1 MKASHRKHVPTVG
14 HDAVRHHRPS
24 PQLVFAAPAPGFPAA
39 LAPRLGPLAGSRTW
53 TALSATLVLLA
64 FASASISRAQTT
76 LYWDVNGPTPGTG
89 GTGNWAP
96 AAGNFWRANSDTGAL
111 TAWSNANPDDYAIF
125 GGTAGTVT
133 VNANTDV
140 ARMTFLVSGYT
151 IARSAGTFTLTTV
164 GTIDT
169 GGYSATISA
178 PMAGTVGLTKI
189 GAGTLTLSGVNTYT
203 GLTTINVGTLL
214 LGASNVFANTSTL
227 SVAGGVLNINSRNDT
242 VGAVTL
248 SSGSITGTTGILT
261 GASYA
266 VTNTTGNT
274 TISAILAG
282 AGALTKTGG
291 GTLTLSGGNTTNTY
305 TGGTNINAGIL
316 MLGASNVL
324 ANTGAVSV
332 GGGTFDIG
340 AFSDTVGAVTLSSG
354 SIVGTSGVLTGTS
367 YAVTNA
373 TGNTSISAI
382 LGGGVTMTK
391 TGAGTLTLSGNN
403 TYTGLTSVSVGT
415 LKLGASGD
423 ATNTPLGTTA
433 AGTTITSGA
442 ALDLNGFTL
451 ATAEALT
458 LSGTGLGSAG
468 ALVNT
473 AGAAT
478 FSGAVTLGAVA
489 PSVGGTGNLILSGA
503 VGNGATT
510 TLTKVGANTL
520 TLSGPNTYSGGTT
533 VSSGTLA
540 MGSASALGSG
550 STTVALNATVDS
562 AAFGFDLT
570 KISGAGTLTGT
581 GAYAYTSATNT
592 ALPTVLAGTGATLA
606 KSGSG
611 TLTLSGNNTFTGGTT
626 IGAGALDAAHNN
638 ALGASGNIV
647 VADGGQLGLNAPGTE
662 TFPAYVPGNP
672 TPISTFAV
680 GGGTH
685 TVTLTGAG
693 PGGSGAALINH
704 YTGPGGSFAQLNH
717 NVVLAGNTTISSGST
732 AGNTLALG
740 RRGFYNV
747 PAGTTVDTN
756 STIAAGAHTL
766 TLIGAAGTVTR
777 FEGGLTGSGNVQI
790 TTEGAVHLYGPEHTF
805 SGTTT
810 VANGTLRV
818 DSSPNNAA
826 PNDTGYNK
834 FYGIN
839 GPLVIGDGSGA
850 PNSAIVYLGDGSA
863 LGTVPEGIN
872 HAVPITLFQD
882 GLLSLKNNGQTIG
895 KLTMTGGTVDSGAGG
910 ITYLDLANTSVSI
923 APTATSGPATING
936 QLYLTYHLWAP
947 SESAIRQTRTFDVGY
962 DAANVATGDLVV
974 NANVNVGAL
983 VKTGAGTMTLQTAHN
998 DYEGKTTVSNGIL
1011 NVRVGTDGASKS
1023 SLGLG
1028 GSVNDDTT
1036 VGTAGTLQLQ
1046 NNLAITT
1053 ERLSLAGHGHN
1064 GTQGALENL
1073 AGNNTWGATLTGQIA
1088 LAGNA
1093 SIGSTAGLLTIPTTL
1108 SSTGG
1113 AYGLTV
1119 RGAGDTTLTG
1129 NINTGAS
1136 GAATLTK
1143 LGNGTLTLSGTS
1155 GYQGLTDIQ
1164 GGVVVVTSAFAL
1176 GDLVAGTAVSSGA
1189 ELRLTNNITIAG
1201 EALTLNGP
1209 GFGPD
1214 TGALRNF
1221 SGSNTYGGTITV
1233 GSPNARINSDT
1244 GLLTLTGGIATG
1256 GNAFVVGGA
1265 GNTTV
1270 TGTVGGSGTLTK
1282 DGAGTAT
1289 FSNLTGLGNVTVD
1302 AGTLTFSGASLNGS
1316 TVTMNAGTLNVTGAT
1331 ATVGQVHLL
1340 GGSGSLINVGAG
1352 TTLTTNEFDSAALST
1367 LSIASGGTVVANYGT
1382 GTTTT
1387 FSGQLA
1393 GTGTFK
1399 ALGGGTVV
1407 FDQTSVSAAGL
1418 TVHLGGTSIGTNAAP
1433 LTFSIAHDAHL
1444 TFNNLSITGDTIL
1457 DFGNSSASFLTSTN
1471 LYIAANVLLT
1481 VKNWISLVDAWFVTG
1496 SSPGFSGSTLDRT
1509 GSTPENQ
1516 ITFTGFTNN
1525 STAWINQYTY
1535 GSFQQNEIRPVPE
1548 PSLYGALLVSG
1559 CFGLIAFRRYR
1570 HCSTRRAHPSP
1581 RPFISGQ
1588 PLRQRPRV
1596 VPVDLS
1602 LLLRY
1607 L

>member
-1 MKASHRKHVPTVG
+1 MKASNRKHAPAVG
-14 HDAVRHHRPS
+14 RDEVRHHRPS
-24 PQLVFAAPAPGFPAA
+24 PPVDFAPPGPGFAAA
-39 LAPRLGPLAGSRTW
+39 LATRLAPPAGSRTLA
-53 TALSATLVLLA
+53 ALSAMLVLLA

-76 LYWDVNGPTPGTG
+76 LYWDANGAAAGTG
-89 GTGNWAP
+89 GTGNWSP
-96 AAGNFWRANSDTGAL
+96 AAGNLWRVNSATGAL
-111 TAWSNANPDDYAIF
+111 TAWSNTNPDDYAIF

-151 IARSAGTFTLTTV
+151 IARSAGTFTLTTD
-164 GTIDT
+164 GIIDT
-169 GGYSATISA
+169 GGSSATISA
-178 PMAGTVGLTKI
+178 PMAGTVGLTKN

-203 GLTTINVGTLL
+203 GATTISAGTLL
-214 LGASNVFANTSTL
+214 LGANNIFANTSTL
-227 SVAGGVLNINSRNDT
+227 SVAGGALNINTRTDT

-266 VTNTTGNT
+266 VTNATGNT

-282 AGALTKTGG
+282 AVALTKTGA
-291 GTLTLSGGNTTNTY
+291 GTLTLSGGTTTTTY

-316 MLGASNVL
+316 MLGASNAL
-324 ANTGAVSV
+324 ANTGAVWV

-354 SIVGTSGVLTGTS
+354 SIIGTTGVLAGTS
-367 YAVTNA
+367 YSVTNA

-391 TGAGTLTLSGNN
+391 SGAGTVTLSGNN
-403 TYTGLTSVSVGT
+403 TYTGLTTVSAGT
-415 LKLGASGD
+415 LQLGASGG
-423 ATNTPLGTTA
+423 ATNTPLGTTG
-433 AGTTITSGA
+433 AGTTVTSGA
-442 ALDLNGFTL
+442 TLDLNGFTL
-451 ATAEALT
+451 GTAEALT
-458 LSGTGLGSAG
+458 LSGTGLSSAG

-489 PSVGGTGNLILSGA
+489 PSIGGAGNIHLAGA
-503 VGNGATT
+503 VGDGASTA
-510 TLTKVGANTL
+510 LTKVGAN
-520 TLSGPNTYSGGTT
+520 
-533 VSSGTLA
+533 
-540 MGSASALGSG
+540 
-550 STTVALNATVDS
+550 
-562 AAFGFDLT
+562 
-570 KISGAGTLTGT
+570 
-581 GAYAYTSATNT
+581 
-592 ALPTVLAGTGATLA
+592 
-606 KSGSG
+606 

-626 IGAGALDAAHNN
+626 IGAGVLDAAHNN

-662 TFPAYVPGNP
+662 TFPPYVPGNP
-672 TPISTFAV
+672 SPISTFAV
-680 GGGTH
+680 GGGTN

-693 PGGSGAALINH
+693 PGGSSAALINH
-704 YTGPGGSFAQLNH
+704 YTGGGGSFAQLN
-717 NVVLAGNTTISSGST
+717 NNIVLAGNTTLSSGST

-756 STIAAGAHTL
+756 STIAVGTHTL

-777 FEGGLTGSGNVQI
+777 FEGGLTGSGNVHI
-790 TTEGAVHLYGPEHTF
+790 TTDGAVHLYGPEHTF

-850 PNSAIVYLGDGSA
+850 PNSAIVYLGDGTA

-872 HAVPITLFQD
+872 HTVPITLFPD

-895 KLTMTGGTVDSGAGG
+895 KLTMTGGTVDSGSGG
-910 ITYLDLANTSVSI
+910 ITYLDMANTSVSI
-923 APTATSGPATING
+923 APTATSGPATLNG

-947 SESAIRQTRTFDVGY
+947 SESTIRQTRTFDVGY
-962 DAANVATGDLVV
+962 DATNVATGDLVV

-998 DYEGKTTVSNGIL
+998 DYEGKTTVSHGIL

-1036 VGTAGTLQLQ
+1036 VGASGTLQLQ
-1046 NNLAITT
+1046 NNIAITT
-1053 ERLSLAGHGHN
+1053 ELLSLAGHGHN

-1073 AGNNTWGATLTGQIA
+1073 SGNNTWGAALTGQIA

-1108 SSTGG
+1108 SSSGG
-1113 AYGLTV
+1113 PAGLTV
-1119 RGAGDTTLTG
+1119 RGAGDTTITG

-1164 GGVVVVTSAFAL
+1164 GGVVVVTSALAL
-1176 GDLVAGTAVSSGA
+1176 GDLVAGTVVSSGA

-1209 GFGPD
+1209 GFGTN
-1214 TGALRNF
+1214 TGALRNV
-1221 SGSNTYGGTITV
+1221 SGSNTYGGAITV

-1244 GLLTLTGGIATG
+1244 GLLALTGGISTG

-1265 GNTTV
+1265 GNTTE
-1270 TGTVGGSGTLTK
+1270 TGTVGGSGALTK

-1289 FSNLTGLGNVTVD
+1289 FSNLTGLGNVTLD
-1302 AGTLTFSGASLNGS
+1302 AGTLTFSGASMTGS
-1316 TVTMNAGTLNVTGAT
+1316 TVNLNAGTLNFNGAT

-1340 GGSGSLINVGAG
+1340 GGASSTINVGSS
-1352 TTLTTNEFDSAALST
+1352 TTLTTYEFDSNALST
-1367 LSIASGGTVVANYGT
+1367 LSIASGGMVVANYGT

-1393 GTGTFK
+1393 GTGTFQ
-1399 ALGGGTVV
+1399 ALGAGTVI
-1407 FDQTSVSAAGL
+1407 FDQTSVSASGL
-1418 TVHLGGTSIGTNAAP
+1418 TVYLGGTSVGTNASP
-1433 LTFSIAHDAHL
+1433 LTFSITNNAHL
-1444 TFNNLSITGDTIL
+1444 TFNTLYITGDTIL
-1457 DFGNSSASFLTSTN
+1457 DFGNSSASFLTSAN
-1471 LYIAANVLLT
+1471 LYISANVLIT
-1481 VKNWISLVDAWFVTG
+1481 VQNWISMVDAWFVTG
-1496 SSPGFSGSTLDRT
+1496 SSPGFSGSLLDRT

-1516 ITFTGFTNN
+1516 ITFAGFSNN
-1525 STAWINQYTY
+1525 STAWINQSTY
-1535 GSFQQNEIRPVPE
+1535 GNFNQNEIRPVPE
-1548 PSLYGALLVSG
+1548 PATYGAL
-1559 CFGLIAFRRYR
+1559 
-1570 HCSTRRAHPSP
+1570 
-1581 RPFISGQ
+1581 FISGGFG
-1588 PLRQRPRV
+1588 
-1596 VPVDLS
+1596 LS
-1602 LLLRY
+1602 AFRHYRRHRLAGRAA
-1607 L
+1607 